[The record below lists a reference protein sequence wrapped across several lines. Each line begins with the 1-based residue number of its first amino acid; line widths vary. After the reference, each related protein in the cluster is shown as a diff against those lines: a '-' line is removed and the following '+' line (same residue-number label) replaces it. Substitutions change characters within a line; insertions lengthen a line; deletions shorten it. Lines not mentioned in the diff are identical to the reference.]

1 LKIKEKKMK
10 ENKRKIIRALVI
22 IMAAFL
28 LIKLI
33 MSFKPDNSINKLT
46 ESTKLINTEIITL
59 SNNTIKIPVNGKL
72 QSINEVNIISEVNG
86 VFYGDNFKSGI
97 KFKKG
102 DTLGYIKYDELENNL
117 NSQKSNLLNQVS
129 RLVSEIKFDY
139 PQSYDTWLDFMNHI
153 QFNQPVPELPKIN
166 DAKFRN
172 YLSGKNFYTTYYS
185 AKATEEKLNKHIIK
199 CDFDGVLNQVEI
211 KSGTPVVFG
220 QKIGKIQDPSKLE
233 FESSTNIKNTLM
245 IKRYQDV
252 IIESD
257 ELDGLWNGSVS
268 RINKTIDPSSQNM
281 SVFIETSGNNLYS
294 GMYVY
299 GNILVGE
306 NNDSYLIKRSLIN
319 DNKIF
324 IIHDNKLVEKQID
337 ILQITEEEAIIR
349 GLKNGD
355 EILSEPIKGSFE
367 GMEIRIKNQ

>member
-46 ESTKLINTEIITL
+46 KSTKLINTEIITL

-97 KFKKG
+97 TFKKG

-139 PQSYDTWLDFMNHI
+139 PQSYDTWLEFMNHI
-153 QFNQPVPELPKIN
+153 QFNKPVPKLPKIN

-172 YLSGKNFYTTYYS
+172 YLSGKNFIQ
-185 AKATEEKLNKHIIK
+185 HIIQQS
-199 CDFDGVLNQVEI
+199 N
-211 KSGTPVVFG
+211 
-220 QKIGKIQDPSKLE
+220 
-233 FESSTNIKNTLM
+233 
-245 IKRYQDV
+245 
-252 IIESD
+252 
-257 ELDGLWNGSVS
+257 
-268 RINKTIDPSSQNM
+268 
-281 SVFIETSGNNLYS
+281 
-294 GMYVY
+294 
-299 GNILVGE
+299 
-306 NNDSYLIKRSLIN
+306 
-319 DNKIF
+319 
-324 IIHDNKLVEKQID
+324 
-337 ILQITEEEAIIR
+337 
-349 GLKNGD
+349 
-355 EILSEPIKGSFE
+355 
-367 GMEIRIKNQ
+367 

>member
-1 LKIKEKKMK
+1 
-10 ENKRKIIRALVI
+10 
-22 IMAAFL
+22 
-28 LIKLI
+28 
-33 MSFKPDNSINKLT
+33 
-46 ESTKLINTEIITL
+46 
-59 SNNTIKIPVNGKL
+59 
-72 QSINEVNIISEVNG
+72 
-86 VFYGDNFKSGI
+86 
-97 KFKKG
+97 
-102 DTLGYIKYDELENNL
+102 
-117 NSQKSNLLNQVS
+117 
-129 RLVSEIKFDY
+129 
-139 PQSYDTWLDFMNHI
+139 
-153 QFNQPVPELPKIN
+153 
-166 DAKFRN
+166 
-172 YLSGKNFYTTYYS
+172 
-185 AKATEEKLNKHIIK
+185 
-199 CDFDGVLNQVEI
+199 
-211 KSGTPVVFG
+211 
-220 QKIGKIQDPSKLE
+220 
-233 FESSTNIKNTLM
+233 M